1 MTMDYFTDEKI
12 KQLLDDEEVVKRLID
27 FVSMDGAAYFEEVRS
42 NLSPKDLKRIWKKI
56 RMNGFILKK
65 NRTACHMTNRPSSGS
80 SSK

>member
-27 FVSMDGAAYFEEVRS
+27 FVSMDGAATLRRS
-42 NLSPKDLKRIWKKI
+42 VPTSPQKTWKRIWKKI